1 MGQIQEIAEA
11 TKTERDEY
19 LEALGW
25 TANPFIGDTG
35 VDEYVLPDEAD
46 IADVTASLQNYTG
59 PLLVHSTY
67 SGAGKTTLV
76 QVLLDEFEHNHN
88 TVYVGEHNVTPYELI
103 GIVADTLGIGKSS
116 STKLTEQKIND
127 ALDEW
132 EDDPIL
138 LGIDEFGLN
147 DPDTLHTI
155 QFLNDIGIKII
166 LTGMTGQWT
175 AIEQLGS
182 DGRAFQRRVS
192 YQLELDSLSR
202 DQTEELVQ
210 RRIMLA
216 EGGDPTEDP
225 SSVSIDPFTADALD
239 VVHEQSKGI
248 PGVIVAGLAELV
260 GLGAYRYS
268 QTDDPMIT
276 ADIADAIEYAN
287 GEVESDSE

>member
-1 MGQIQEIAEA
+1 MGQIQQIAEA
-11 TKTERDEY
+11 TKTEQANY
-19 LEALGW
+19 LDTLGW
-25 TANPFIGDTG
+25 DENPFVGEAR
-35 VDEYVLPDEAD
+35 VDEYVLPDQDD
-46 IADVTASLQNYTG
+46 IADVTAALQNYTG
-59 PLLVHSTY
+59 PLLIHSQY
-67 SGAGKTTLV
+67 SGAGKSTLV
-76 QVLLDEFEHNHN
+76 RVLLDEFDHSHY
-88 TVYVGEHNVTPYELI
+88 TAYVGEHNVTPYELV
-103 GIVADTLGIGKSS
+103 GIVADSIGVGKSS

-127 ALDEW
+127 VLDDW
-132 EDDPIL
+132 DDDPVL

-155 QFLNDIGIKII
+155 QFLNDIGIKVI
-166 LTGMTGQWT
+166 LTGMTGQWD

-192 YQLELDSLSR
+192 YQLELDSLTR
-202 DQTEELVQ
+202 EQTTELVK
-210 RRIMLA
+210 RRIMLSS
-216 EGGDPTEDP
+216 GGDPTDDP
-225 SSVSIDPFTADALD
+225 DEVSIDPLTPDALD